1 MLTCVLTF
9 PYAQIHRILSY
20 REGRLSN
27 QRFYGKEAQK
37 VLWVFRLIERIDRVP
52 VKYLKKLAGSDD
64 IWECRVL
71 TRLGTYRIFS
81 FFFRGDRLVVTHG
94 YSKKTQ
100 KTDPREIRRAE
111 RYRLDYLRR
120 HEENTNE

>member
-1 MLTCVLTF
+1 M
-9 PYAQIHRILSY
+9 PRSI
-20 REGRLSN
+20 E
-27 QRFYGKEAQK
+27 FYHTEKGACPIRDFLASIDGKEAQK

-120 HEENTNE
+120 HEESTNE

>member
-1 MLTCVLTF
+1 M
-9 PYAQIHRILSY
+9 ARSI
-20 REGRLSN
+20 E
-27 QRFYGKEAQK
+27 FYHTEKGSCPIRDFLASVDGKEAQK

-64 IWECRVL
+64 IWECRVP
-71 TRLGTYRIFS
+71 TRSGTYRIFS

-120 HEENTNE
+120 HQESSK